1 MISYEQWSKE
11 LQQELQDNILKFWSE
26 HSIDHVNEGFYGA
39 IEQPMKLIPEADKG
53 LVLNTRILWTF
64 AAAYRTLQVP
74 HYLEIADRAYQ
85 YLSEYFLDP
94 DYGGFFWMV
103 DYQGRPSN
111 DKKQIYGQAF
121 AIYALSEYYLATKHQ
136 SALDLSIATYHLLE
150 KHRYDS
156 VYKGYVEALSHDW
169 KETDSLSLSRKDL
182 NEKKSM
188 NTHLHILE
196 AYTNLYRTWP
206 SPELTASL
214 TELIQVTMHHII
226 DSHQARFNLFF
237 DESWNVKSDHISYGH
252 DIEGSWLLV
261 EAAEVL
267 GNHELLKEVEQTAVA
282 MAAAVLETGM
292 DDDGGIWNEASP
304 NGLIDTNKDWWPQ
317 AEAMVGF
324 FNAYQL
330 SGEQRFEQAALR
342 SWDFIQKYLI
352 DRTYG
357 EWYWGVSS
365 DGSSLPRGPKVSAW
379 KCPYHNSRACLEMLK
394 RLKHQILN

>member
-1 MISYEQWSKE
+1 M
-11 LQQELQDNILKFWSE
+11 NI
-26 HSIDHVNEGFYGA
+26 
-39 IEQPMKLIPEADKG
+39 
-53 LVLNTRILWTF
+53 
-64 AAAYRTLQVP
+64 
-74 HYLEIADRAYQ
+74 
-85 YLSEYFLDP
+85 
-94 DYGGFFWMV
+94 
-103 DYQGRPSN
+103 
-111 DKKQIYGQAF
+111 
-121 AIYALSEYYLATKHQ
+121 
-136 SALDLSIATYHLLE
+136 
-150 KHRYDS
+150 
-156 VYKGYVEALSHDW
+156 
-169 KETDSLSLSRKDL
+169 
-182 NEKKSM
+182 
-188 NTHLHILE
+188 HLHILE

-365 DGSSLPRGPKVSAW
+365 DGSSPPRGPKVSAW